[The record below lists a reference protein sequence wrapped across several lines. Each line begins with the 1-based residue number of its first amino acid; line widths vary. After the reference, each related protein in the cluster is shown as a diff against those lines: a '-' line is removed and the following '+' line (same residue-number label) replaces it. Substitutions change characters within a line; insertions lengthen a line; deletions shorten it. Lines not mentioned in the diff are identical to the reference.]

1 MLPSAMST
9 GMSSVAPV
17 APFFQRLA
25 YPYRSIDDFR
35 NLHGYPK
42 QHDLV
47 LQCSTV
53 EFRCAALVVLLWLDI
68 PSSSILWL
76 DIPSSSILWLDI
88 PSQLEFPS
96 PAHPAKAVSAHAS
109 SAGKKRSASAA
120 GVEERPQQKDKSA
133 KPAKTFTAT
142 TNAARRI

>member
-17 APFFQRLA
+17 APLFQSLA

-47 LQCSTV
+47 LQCSRV
-53 EFRCAALVVLLWLDI
+53 EFHYATLVV
-68 PSSSILWL
+68 
-76 DIPSSSILWLDI
+76 LWLDI

-96 PAHPAKAVSAHAS
+96 PAHPAKAVAAHAS
-109 SAGKKRSASAA
+109 YAGKKRSASAA